1 MEYLSGLEVMTIR
14 RRIARQMEGVDFGHI
29 EALRP
34 DAMESAVARQWA
46 GFGSTLKHR
55 KVNEVGATLF
65 YGLTMN
71 HAFENGNKRTALV
84 SLLVLLN
91 RNKTLLVNTNEKELF
106 EFARQVAGHEIEL
119 PAEVVRDAD
128 REVAA
133 IASWLAPRTRQLQRG
148 DKHVQFS
155 VLKKQLEQQGCV
167 FDKHKNNYIKVHRST
182 PEGNFSH
189 RMGYPKS
196 DFNVGFA
203 DVKRIRNHL
212 HLDEPNGVDSAAFY
226 DDLEPV
232 VDVFV
237 NEHRQVLDWL
247 AET

>member
-1 MEYLSGLEVMTIR
+1 MTVR
-14 RRIARQMEGVDFGHI
+14 RRIARHMDGVDFGYV
-29 EALRP
+29 EPLRP
-34 DAMESAVARQWA
+34 DAMESAVARQNA
-46 GFGSTLKHR
+46 GFGGSLKYK
-55 KVNEVGATLF
+55 KVTEVAATLF

-91 RNKTLLVNTNEKELF
+91 RNKILLVETSEKELY
-106 EFARQVAGHEIEL
+106 EFARQVAGHEL
-119 PAEVVRDAD
+119 PLGPGVVRGSDS
-128 REVAA
+128 EVMA
-133 IASWLAPRTRQLQRG
+133 IANWLSKRTRQLQRG

-155 VLKKQLEQQGCV
+155 VLKKQLEAQGCV
-167 FDKHKNNYIKVHRST
+167 FDKHKNNYVKVHRTTS
-182 PEGNFSH
+182 EGKFSH

-203 DVKRIRNHL
+203 DVKLVRQHL

-232 VDVFV
+232 VDLFV
-237 NEHRQVLDWL
+237 NEYRQVLDWL